1 MQHDAART
9 GKWGRKKHTRFHST
23 RALHSTLA
31 SKLSP
36 QRRGCIS
43 LSLSLSPRRAPF
55 SVWNRGAVEAEC
67 RTRTRI
73 HRPPISKR
81 SATLRPGMPFP
92 FGNPLEPVAH
102 SRPRAPIH
110 AIGPPLT
117 GGDWSILARGRVP
130 TEGSSSTLLCTIE
143 RMGRGGCVDGYC
155 EVWLE
160 FYRAPI
166 SSVLGFD
173 AEFNILFVF

>member
-43 LSLSLSPRRAPF
+43 LSLSVPKTRSFLCLEQGGSGSGVPNAYARTPSSNQQAIRHFAAWNAFSFRKPARTGRPLAPACTDTRDRA
-55 SVWNRGAVEAEC
+55 AVNGWRLIDSCAWE
-67 RTRTRI
+67 
-73 HRPPISKR
+73 
-81 SATLRPGMPFP
+81 G
-92 FGNPLEPVAH
+92 
-102 SRPRAPIH
+102 
-110 AIGPPLT
+110 
-117 GGDWSILARGRVP
+117 
-130 TEGSSSTLLCTIE
+130 EGSSSTLLCTIE